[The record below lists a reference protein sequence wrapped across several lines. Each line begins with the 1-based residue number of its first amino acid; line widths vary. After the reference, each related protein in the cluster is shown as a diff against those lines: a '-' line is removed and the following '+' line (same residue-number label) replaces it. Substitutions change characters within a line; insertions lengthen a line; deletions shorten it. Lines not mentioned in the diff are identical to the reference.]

1 MSTDEIDDAE
11 IIARHERDLA
21 AGRPLDGFVPI
32 KGTVSK
38 NLTFGTSVRFPPDE
52 FSRYT
57 EFARNR
63 GMTLSAFLRAAA
75 EAALSSE
82 SDVERIAAI
91 QEARQKASELQEALD
106 RASA

>member
-1 MSTDEIDDAE
+1 MPRTDEE
-11 IIARHERDLA
+11 IIEEHERAIAEGKELE
-21 AGRPLDGFVPI
+21 GYTRINGI
-32 KGTVSK
+32 VSK
-38 NLTFGTSVRFPPDE
+38 NLTFSTSVRFPPDE

-57 EFARNR
+57 EAARSR

-82 SDVERIAAI
+82 ADILRIAAI
-91 QEARQKASELQEALD
+91 QEARQKVVELQEALD

>member
-1 MSTDEIDDAE
+1 MSIDETDDAE

-21 AGRPLDGFVPI
+21 AGRPLHGFVPI

-38 NLTFGTSVRFPPDE
+38 NLTFGTSVRFPPEE
-52 FSRYT
+52 FARYT
-57 EFARNR
+57 EAARSR

-75 EAALSSE
+75 EAALGSE
-82 SDVERIAAI
+82 DKIERIAAI
-91 QEARQKASELQEALD
+91 QEARQKAAELQEALD